1 MGTKKSQSKRASS
14 ETPGPDPKLPERP
27 SEHSYI
33 VGQRQVQFLHDHR
46 GSIPYVDAVKK
57 IDLIDVDAT
66 QLDVIGELLLEYPNV
81 KSVQIAPVYHTG
93 RDAISEHD
101 IGKVLHTDF
110 LAGLDTL
117 ETVFFGNSNPSKDW
131 LHSPRVTSVD
141 FDCVSRLP
149 HLKRIIIQGSRNLR
163 YLDLSPLS
171 RLQTLEEVQVRLY
184 FGMSMLRRIN
194 LSGLNRCPSLKG
206 MYIEA
211 HCLDGL
217 DLSRLDGSPSLREL
231 NISGLTTLVSEDWN
245 VYLDKD
251 NTDIIT
257 TPIDSPEKMIDMK
270 IPWCENLQRV
280 IIGPNAQ
287 STALL
292 LPSRVKTIDLTNVE
306 HDTNIR
312 TLWINNQGIT
322 ELDLSPFQGHQSLS
336 SFALSFTPNLSELD
350 LSPLLPMRHRLHV
363 SLDSVQRKQAY
374 DLSYRKFYDIVGKPI
389 TYRASRDVQ
398 MFYPEF
404 KANMLVTRPRPYIRG
419 RDYPHPG
426 QSGVIELYSSAE
438 TEIEWY

>member
-1 MGTKKSQSKRASS
+1 MGTKKGQSKHVPS
-14 ETPGPDPKLPERP
+14 ETPGPDPKLPEKP
-27 SEHSYI
+27 SENLFI
-33 VGQRQVQFLHDHR
+33 TGQRKVQFLHDHQ
-46 GSIPYVDAVKK
+46 GSIPFADVVKS

-66 QLDVIGELLLEYPNV
+66 QLDVIGELLLEYPYV

-217 DLSRLDGSPSLREL
+217 DLSPLDGSPSLQEL
-231 NISGLTTLVSEDWN
+231 VISGLTALVSEEWDE
-245 VYLDKD
+245 YLNKD
-251 NTDIIT
+251 TTDIIT
-257 TPIDSPEKMIDMK
+257 TPIDSPEKMTDLK
-270 IPWCENLQRV
+270 IPRCESLREVQ
-280 IIGPNAQ
+280 IGQ
-287 STALL
+287 TGYSLSLL
-292 LPSRVKTIDLTNVE
+292 LPSRVKMIDLTNVE
-306 HDTNIR
+306 HDANIR
-312 TLWINNQGIT
+312 TLWIHNQGIT
-322 ELDLSPFQGHQSLS
+322 ELDLSPFQGHRSLS

-350 LSPLLPMRHRLHV
+350 LSPLLPMGHRLFT
-363 SLDSVQRKQAY
+363 SLDSVQMKQAY
-374 DLSYRKFYDIVGKPI
+374 DSNYRKFYDIVGKPI
-389 TYRASRDVQ
+389 TYRASRDMQ

-404 KANMLVTRPRPYIRG
+404 KANMLVTMPRPYVRG